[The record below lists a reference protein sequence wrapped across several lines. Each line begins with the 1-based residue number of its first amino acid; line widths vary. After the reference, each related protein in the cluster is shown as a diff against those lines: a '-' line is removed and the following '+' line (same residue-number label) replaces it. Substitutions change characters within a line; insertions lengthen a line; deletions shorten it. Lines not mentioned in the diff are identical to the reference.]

1 MNGGTRSFSRSVN
14 LNYEK
19 FGGILL
25 SSFLIEYIQYLSWCV
40 DVSPISEI
48 VQIYALA
55 KY

>member
-1 MNGGTRSFSRSVN
+1 MNGGTRSFSRSVK

-19 FGGILL
+19 FGGVLL
-25 SSFLIEYIQYLSWCV
+25 SIFLIEYIQCLSWCV
-40 DVSPISEI
+40 AVSPISEI